1 MKHIIQR
8 VTSLLLCAMLLLQ
21 MVPAVSVHVHAE
33 ESAVFTRASVD
44 KGLAEGT
51 TYLLIVP
58 AESAAAGKA
67 YYTMDENGEVQD
79 LAPYYDTVS
88 DSFVLSIDS
97 AQLAGLT
104 YGPLNNGS
112 GNLGLSYADGMALD
126 VDGNGIQ
133 AVNPV
138 TVTGSNVRW
147 KAGDNE
153 EGNFAFDVN
162 GGSTYYLNALVET
175 DTSDVIFASETEQG
189 QGYRLYALCTH
200 ADVVME
206 EGTPATCVDK
216 GVVYSVQCL
225 DCGVSFPYEEVVEL
239 PATGHK
245 FVNGVCEYCDSED
258 YVYAPITSYPQ
269 LYALDE
275 GTEYILVADVDGA
288 LYTMGLPPAEMTD
301 SYPGIAYDLLE
312 VTPEEDGTISANGLD
327 AARFQMIST
336 DFGSAIKLP
345 NYWLKST
352 SDATEPWVEA
362 CYVDEEPPVEKTGGW
377 YLAFY
382 DPTADFNGGVTEM
395 TYAEYF
401 ESRNSALAANLEAGS
416 ILVYNTQGD
425 VSGAMRLRD
434 FENPNGKRFYIA
446 MGEHTPEEGATDQQY
461 PLYLYAAFDH
471 VHQISGEVEAVNGEN
486 HAAVCSV
493 SGCSYATDHEEHTF
507 SDSWIYVDANQH
519 AQVCTVCGYQQT
531 SRHRAEYTDNGNGTH
546 SVVCAECAP
555 LGEAAPHQWGEW
567 SYNAN
572 MRLHVRTCQQCFAEE
587 SSPLHLWGNAET
599 LRSANCVNAGI
610 ASTSCMADG
619 CQATKEWEIAALGH
633 DLTPWYTVNEV
644 SETRHG
650 KEIRYCLVCG
660 ESETRITPMEGHVH
674 NMTPV
679 EADEYYGTIGYYYC
693 SEQTPTET
701 TAGCGG
707 KYLDEA
713 GTQQVTDF
721 DLRIKPCEHDWG
733 DGWQEIA
740 ATAEASGCWE
750 RVCTLCGE
758 IEQVAVP
765 ATGHVHEMY
774 RVEATEPSCILPGN
788 EEHYVCAAEP
798 LYDDSGMQIGYQG
811 YWDAAGENPVGTGD
825 AQIPT
830 VAHPDFEWV
839 VQDEYDHERECAIC
853 GYVQSGS
860 HFYSG
865 YADNGV
871 DADTCQ
877 RICLACGYVE
887 KPSQMEGHEISSYTD
902 CGDGEHHQST
912 CSFCK
917 TTFTMPHNWSVEW
930 TGDVADHKCVEYGC
944 NYSIGEE
951 HIWVLSEDGYTAPSC
966 SAPGSQVYTCI
977 CGKTTSE
984 TIPEEEHVDE
994 DGDFYCDVCKA
1005 NLCGDD
1011 HPDADND
1018 YYCDQCKVNLCFD
1031 KHVDEDTDYYCDY
1044 CNTNLCFDKHPDEN
1058 NDYYCDQCNTNLC
1071 FDQHEAEVV
1080 PGKEASCTETGL
1092 TEGSVCKNCKLE
1104 LVAQE
1109 ELPMTDHPDTDQ
1121 DYVCDVC
1128 KANLCFGEHEAEAVP
1143 GKEASCTETGLT
1155 EGSICKNC
1163 GQILVAQEEIPMT
1176 DHPDTDA
1183 DYYCDVCKV
1192 NLCFDKH
1199 EAVAVPGK
1207 EASCTETG
1215 LTEGSICKNC
1225 KLELVAQEEIPVT
1238 AHPDT
1243 DQDYVC
1249 DVCKANLCFGEH
1261 EAEAVPGKEASCTE
1275 TGLTEGSICK
1285 NCGQILVAQEE
1296 IPMTD
1301 HPDTDADYYCDV
1313 CKVNLC
1319 FDKHEAVAVPGKEAS
1334 CTETGLTEGSICK
1347 NCKLELVAQE
1357 EIPMTNHRTEVIPAQ
1372 AATCIATG
1380 LTEGSKC
1387 TVCNKILVEQQV
1399 TEKLPH
1405 SIVWTEGVVPTCTKD
1420 GYTAETCCDVCGVH
1434 FTEST
1439 TMPATGPR
1447 WSEWLT
1453 MKEPTQLQNGKQ
1465 YRYCLDSCGEV
1476 DFRDVPAYGHVHH
1489 LVRVAGYDA
1498 TCSEAGILPHYICVP
1513 DVQLLAEEEDGDA
1526 TYDDSCGCMFVD
1538 GEDDTLVQVT
1548 ENDLRIPAT
1557 GKHEMGDW
1565 VKLDSNL
1572 MHVDQYQ
1579 RVCLKG
1585 EVCGYSEIR
1594 NEPKEGHEHRMVAV
1608 NAAAPT
1614 CEMNGT
1620 VAHFACAD
1628 CRCLYADENGEKRL
1642 ESKDVVIL
1650 TTGHEYGKHAYKDS
1664 VYHDQ
1669 ICERCGD
1676 VKTSRHHYTTGMS
1689 YVAPNEEEIQKE
1701 LSCVILC
1708 LLCDNRIA
1716 VRNHQYSD
1724 VEACDDRWQ
1733 HQQTCSRCAFALVE
1747 DHEFGDWVYGEYEQV
1762 VKIEE
1767 DGTETTETVLGHY
1780 RSCHCGARETSLEH
1794 IWDEGTELEGHMTYS
1809 CIVSGCDGVKEEFL
1823 RCIHTCLTCGK
1834 CTAEATCP
1842 DQEACDCAEPETL
1855 VTTDPDFLH
1864 NNIEDPNETYLGDV
1878 LVKEEDEQLDP
1889 DAKPGQEI
1897 PEKYAKLTVGIQ
1909 EVPLIDEKTGED
1921 LENPYTDYVKQALT
1935 GYSAQHLFD
1944 IHLLDSNKNI
1954 TESPGNAQ
1962 YLIRLCLDKEIV
1974 LGLQK
1979 GLLRLA
1985 HITEKGTF
1993 FYGVVEDRS
2002 PSDGAVEDC
2011 IPFYKLEDDL
2021 AWFWADSF
2029 SPFAL
2034 VEPQAPYYGR
2044 EALAK
2049 MDNKDALLYAY
2060 DQIVAGVET
2069 CQEKIQIYPAGGTPS
2084 VSIPELQMVMDAYT
2098 RDHTEH
2104 FWLEGKYSISYK
2116 KALNMATAVKPTYSM
2131 KDDELAAA
2139 RAEFEAAADAIL
2151 HGITDEMSEFDR
2163 QLLVH
2168 DRLAAIVEYDK
2179 TLEKPH
2185 VHDAYGALVNHL
2197 AVCQG
2202 YAEALQYLLRR
2213 VGIQSFVVTG
2223 YSQDQSHAWN
2233 QVQIDNEYY
2242 HTDLTWNDQGDELYH
2257 AYFNMS
2263 DPYITEDHSIY
2274 LTAYP
2279 MDACQQMES
2288 NYFKVK
2294 KADLTDAEARSVQSV
2309 AQKLKGS
2316 VNGMSFLLTE
2326 NTTALEFLYW
2336 FIDHQDEIF
2345 AEAGLQ
2351 NVKMKQEDTYTYLGR
2366 EAMIHYVAENGEPPH
2381 ICGQGTTVTLVTG
2394 QAATCTAAGWKD
2406 YYLCSCDK
2414 LYAEQSCQTEITN
2427 LAAWKM
2433 GAGILTAA
2441 HSFGDPV
2448 PAQPVIHNDS
2458 QMQNGVAAHYR
2469 CTVCDQYFTESKA
2482 VTTLNSLTTKPEHTF
2497 GGWVSTD
2504 AAKHWK
2510 ACSVCGKKDAEG
2522 AHTYSGTTC
2531 TTCGHVKEAVA
2542 PPPPGISSPAV
2553 DSGSGKV
2560 TLTLAV
2566 NGTATG
2572 KVMVAVYDT
2581 AGRML
2586 GISYV
2591 DETITID
2598 STGRN
2603 FTVVYDKNGTPRQ
2616 IKAFLMDT
2624 KFAPSIAFDPQLL
2637 P

>member
-79 LAPYYDTVS
+79 LALYYDTVS

-147 KAGDNE
+147 EAGDNE

-216 GVVYSVQCL
+216 GVVYSVRCL
-225 DCGVSFPYEEVVEL
+225 DCGVSFPYEEAVEL

-275 GTEYILVADVDGA
+275 GTEYILVADVDGT
-288 LYTMGLPPAEMTD
+288 LYTMGMPPAEMTD
-301 SYPGIAYDLLE
+301 RYPGIAYDLLE
-312 VTPEEDGTISANGLD
+312 VTPAADGTISANGLD

-377 YLAFY
+377 YLEFY

-471 VHQISGEVEAVNGEN
+471 VHRFSGEIESVNGEN

-507 SDSWIYVDANQH
+507 GQGWVYVDANQH
-519 AQVCTVCGYQQT
+519 EQVCTVCGYQQT
-531 SRHRAEYTDNGNGTH
+531 SRHRAEYIDNGNGTH

-587 SSPLHLWGNAET
+587 SSPLHIWGEAEYHEYPT
-599 LRSANCVNAGI
+599 CDYPGLSG
-610 ASTSCMADG
+610 
-619 CQATKEWEIAALGH
+619 ATCTAVDCGATVEWEIAPPGH
-633 DLTPWYTVNEV
+633 DLTEWYTM
-644 SETRHG
+644 SEPTETTHG
-650 KEIRYCLVCG
+650 QQIRYCRNCG
-660 ESETRITPMEGHVH
+660 EGETRVIPAKNHEHKLSYMEPCH
-674 NMTPV
+674 P
-679 EADEYYGTIGYYYC
+679 EGTIGYYVC
-693 SEQTPTET
+693 DEVGTTEAT
-701 TAGCGG
+701 SGCYGM
-707 KYLDEA
+707 YLDAEA
-713 GTQQVTDF
+713 TQQISHWEIQQLPIEHNWGNWYYPEGDAAAAKGRMIRDCTYTDCEETQQWINPLVTD
-721 DLRIKPCEHDWG
+721 PEH
-733 DGWQEIA
+733 QHQMF
-740 ATAEASGCWE
+740 T
-750 RVCTLCGE
+750 
-758 IEQVAVP
+758 
-765 ATGHVHEMY
+765 
-774 RVEATEPSCILPGN
+774 VEATESTCTVQGN
-788 EEHYVCAAEP
+788 VEYYICLNEY
-798 LYDDSGMQIGYQG
+798 LYDDSGMTIGYQG
-811 YWDAAGENPVGTGD
+811 YWDAEGNEPMIAGEELL
-825 AQIPT
+825 PT
-830 VAHPDFEWV
+830 AAHSDFEWE
-839 VQDEYDHERECAIC
+839 VQDESNHFHECSVCGDMESIPHTYNPYDPE
-853 GYVQSGS
+853 
-860 HFYSG
+860 
-865 YADNGV
+865 NGITETV
-871 DADTCQ
+871 CRRVCIT
-877 RICLACGYVE
+877 CGYVE
-887 KPSQMEGHEISSYTD
+887 ENPDGHNFINSGYVD

-912 CSFCK
+912 CSFCEA
-917 TTFTMPHNWSVEW
+917 TFTMPHNWGVEW
-930 TGDVADHKCVEYGC
+930 TGDVADHRCVEYGC
-944 NYSIGEE
+944 YYSIGEE

-966 SAPGSQVYTCI
+966 SAEGSQVYTCI
-977 CGKTTSE
+977 CEE
-984 TIPEEEHVDE
+984 TRTESIPMLEHTDE
-994 DGDFYCDVCKA
+994 DGDFFCDECEA

-1011 HPDADND
+1011 HPDADNDYYCDQCKVNLCGDNHPDTNND

-1044 CNTNLCFDKHPDEN
+1044 CNTNLCFDQHPDEN

-1092 TEGSVCKNCKLE
+1092 TEGSVCKNC
-1104 LVAQE
+1104 
-1109 ELPMTDHPDTDQ
+1109 
-1121 DYVCDVC
+1121 
-1128 KANLCFGEHEAEAVP
+1128 
-1143 GKEASCTETGLT
+1143 
-1155 EGSICKNC
+1155 
-1163 GQILVAQEEIPMT
+1163 GQI
-1176 DHPDTDA
+1176 
-1183 DYYCDVCKV
+1183 
-1192 NLCFDKH
+1192 
-1199 EAVAVPGK
+1199 
-1207 EASCTETG
+1207 
-1215 LTEGSICKNC
+1215 
-1225 KLELVAQEEIPVT
+1225 LVAQEEIPVT

-1261 EAEAVPGKEASCTE
+1261 EAEAVPGKEATCTE

-1357 EIPMTNHRTEVIPAQ
+1357 EIPMTNHRTEVIPAV

-1405 SIVWTEGVVPTCTKD
+1405 SIVRTEGVVPTCTKD

-1439 TMPATGPR
+1439 TMPATGNR

-1476 DFRDVPAYGHVHH
+1476 DLRDVPAYGHLHH
-1489 LVRVAGYDA
+1489 LVRVAGYEPS
-1498 TCSEAGILPHYICVP
+1498 CSAEGMMTHYRCVNHDLP
-1513 DVQLLAEEEDGDA
+1513 EDE
-1526 TYDDSCGCMFVD
+1526 YDDSCGCLFLD
-1538 GEDDTLVQVT
+1538 AEGTQQVT
-1548 ENDLRIPAT
+1548 SKDLVIPAT

-1620 VAHFACAD
+1620 VAHFACVD
-1628 CRCLYADENGEKRL
+1628 CCCLYADENGEKRL

-1676 VKTSRHHYTTGMS
+1676 VQTSRHFYTTGTS

-1724 VEACDDRWQ
+1724 VEACGDRWQ

-1794 IWDEGTELEGHMTYS
+1794 IWDEGKEVNGHMTYS

-1834 CTAEATCP
+1834 CTAEVTCP
-1842 DQEACDCAEPETL
+1842 DQEACDCAKPETL

-1897 PEKYAKLTVGIQ
+1897 PEEYAKLTVGIQ
-1909 EVPLIDEKTGED
+1909 EVPLIDEATGED

-1944 IHLLDSNKNI
+1944 IHLLDSNNNI

-1962 YLIRLCLDKEIV
+1962 YLIRLRLDKEIV

-2151 HGITDEMSEFDR
+2151 HGITEEMSEFDR

-2179 TLEKPH
+2179 TLEQPH

-2326 NTTALEFLYW
+2326 STTALEFLYW

-2351 NVKMKQEDTYTYLGR
+2351 NVKMKQDGTYTYLGR
-2366 EAMIHYVAENGEPPH
+2366 EAMIHYVADNGEPPH
-2381 ICGQGTTVTLVTG
+2381 ICGQGTTVTLVAG

-2433 GAGILTAA
+2433 GAGSLTAS
-2441 HSFGDPV
+2441 HSFGELV
-2448 PAQPVIHNDS
+2448 PAQPVIHTDS

-2497 GGWVSTD
+2497 GDWVSTD